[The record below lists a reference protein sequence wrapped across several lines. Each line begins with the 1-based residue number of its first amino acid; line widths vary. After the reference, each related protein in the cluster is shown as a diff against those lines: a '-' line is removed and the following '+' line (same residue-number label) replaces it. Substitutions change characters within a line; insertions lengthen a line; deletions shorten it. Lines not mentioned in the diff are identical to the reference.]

1 MEYFVVLT
9 FGVLTRILLGF
20 TNYTQSLGVELS
32 DTKDGIGYQNAI
44 TPPAFSVI
52 AIIIYGLSLL
62 SICFGF
68 MVSFT
73 TGLIYLGIYLAS
85 LIIVGAVFF
94 KPGVLSP
101 FAKPFYNIVLNSI
114 INRHAD
120 YKNNNDTVRAEAMGI
135 LLERFKK
142 AYK

>member
-32 DTKDGIGYQNAI
+32 NTKDGIDYQNAI
-44 TPPAFSVI
+44 TPPAFSMI
-52 AIIIYGLSLL
+52 ATIIYGLSLL

-68 MVSFT
+68 VVSFT
-73 TGLIYLGIYLAS
+73 TGLIYLGIYLSS

-94 KPGVLSP
+94 RPGVLSP

-114 INRHAD
+114 VNRHAD